1 MALFSLSPTRPS
13 LGTEKLQCCN
23 FCQLPLSLLVKFSPP
38 VENPIKR
45 QHSSQI
51 NIFVLWFLF
60 SYNESAQIKLT
71 ILASLGNAHN
81 LVALQ
86 NVVIKIQSNSTLNFG
101 QEPEVDINDQVIL
114 VINKVSFMRNEIRK

>member
-1 MALFSLSPTRPS
+1 M
-13 LGTEKLQCCN
+13 
-23 FCQLPLSLLVKFSPP
+23 KFSPP

-51 NIFVLWFLF
+51 NIFLLWFLF

-71 ILASLGNAHN
+71 ILASLGSAHN

-114 VINKVSFMRNEIRK
+114 APKINK